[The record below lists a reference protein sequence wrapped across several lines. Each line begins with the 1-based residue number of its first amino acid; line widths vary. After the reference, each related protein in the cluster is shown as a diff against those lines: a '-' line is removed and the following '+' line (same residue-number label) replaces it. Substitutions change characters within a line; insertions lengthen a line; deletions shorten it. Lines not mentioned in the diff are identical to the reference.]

1 MKALSD
7 TNFNALNALE
17 QEFDKQLQADILEM
31 IEDGETIRLNLN
43 CGNIIYKTISRE
55 GDEVW
60 VTSDYTDD
68 WEGLIYEDKEDDVL
82 AMPLYEMIP
91 IHNHLLHLAERC
103 KSHQ

>member
-7 TNFNALNALE
+7 ANYNALNALE

-31 IEDGETIRLNLN
+31 IEDGETIDLNLN
-43 CGNIIYKTISRE
+43 CGNTFYKTISRQ

-60 VTSDYTDD
+60 VSSDYTDD
-68 WEGLIYEDKEDDVL
+68 SDGLIYEDEEEDVL

-91 IHNHLLHLAERC
+91 IHNHLFHLAER
-103 KSHQ
+103 KAEA